1 MNVWIA
7 SRRSEKVST
16 APLTYAHHADAHAV
30 IGCTTGHSSI
40 SLTTQKS
47 VRAIELDALRGT
59 VGRQLRRGLANPEN
73 VELGQ
78 PPGDDV
84 FSGHRR

>member
-1 MNVWIA
+1 M
-7 SRRSEKVST
+7 
-16 APLTYAHHADAHAV
+16 LTV
-30 IGCTTGHSSI
+30 TGCTTGHSSI

-47 VRAIELDALRGT
+47 VHAIELDALRGT

-78 PPGDDV
+78 PP
-84 FSGHRR
+84 RL